1 MFKLSMFKLSL
12 FSLVFIIIY
21 SCSLQVLA
29 QAKYE
34 WLPTYSAPEVA
45 PVEIY
50 EGALLQNSKTIV
62 KIKNW
67 GVFNPGWGK
76 TSGTAVVGDA
86 KKPLPDSL
94 NITWLSMVENAF
106 YTINTPLPK
115 DKIEELF
122 KKGFLSIYSNKPRT
136 YDELV
141 VGFAPKGFVVV
152 WLVGEKEQVEIG
164 TFKAS
169 KIAIPLE
176 KVSPADAYMFAAD
189 YAKKSLADLPRKI
202 QEDIKSIDL
211 EANQWEKFHK
221 KYVWRSQFNI
231 ASDSALSDV
240 IITYVNGEKE
250 AYLQSELKDMSAVPK
265 GIPRALPK
273 AYLIRWKNKD
283 SKHFGTDIV
292 LNDKEINEVFGGLS
306 GSSNTNAVM
315 NISVSNDKIFLT
327 FHHANSLQAI
337 TKSAL
342 GIYSITK

>member
-1 MFKLSMFKLSL
+1 M
-12 FSLVFIIIY
+12 
-21 SCSLQVLA
+21 QVLA
-29 QAKYE
+29 QTKYE

-50 EGALLQNSKTIV
+50 EGALLQNGKSIV

-67 GVFNPGWGK
+67 GVFSPGWGK
-76 TSGTAVVGDA
+76 TSGTAVVGDT

-94 NITWLSMVENAF
+94 NITWLSLVENAF

-115 DKIEELF
+115 DKMEELF
-122 KKGFLSIYSNKPRT
+122 KKGFLSIYSNKLRT

-164 TFKAS
+164 TFKAT
-169 KIAIPLE
+169 KTAIPLE
-176 KVSPADAYMFAAD
+176 KVSPADLYMFAAD
-189 YAKKSLADLPRKI
+189 YSKKSLADLPRKV
-202 QEDIKSIDL
+202 QEDIKTIDL

-231 ASDSALSDV
+231 ASDSAISDV

-250 AYLQSELKDMSAVPK
+250 AHLQSELKDISAAS
-265 GIPRALPK
+265 RALPI

-283 SKHFGTDIV
+283 SKYFGADIV

-306 GSSNTNAVM
+306 GSNNTNAVM
-315 NISVSNDKIFLT
+315 NISVAEDKILLI
-327 FHHANSLQAI
+327 FHNASSLQAI
-337 TKSAL
+337 TKSVL
-342 GIYSITK
+342 GIYPISK